1 MVFEIENEQS
11 MQAAISEFCR
21 FLATQNVSPE
31 SIFNSRLVA
40 TELLG
45 NVFRHTNDKKA
56 VFHGLLKDGVI
67 ELTVTSA
74 SAYTP
79 PKTSRLPELFSEHG
93 RGLYLVDS
101 VCVERLV
108 TAEGGILV
116 RIKRM

>member
-1 MVFEIENEQS
+1 MVFEVENEKT

-21 FLATQNVSPE
+21 FLTAQNVSSE
-31 SIFNSRLVA
+31 TVFNTRLVA

-45 NVFRHTNDKKA
+45 NVFRHTNDSKA
-56 VFHGLLKDGVI
+56 VFGALIQDGFI
-67 ELTVTSA
+67 ELTVHSNT
-74 SAYTP
+74 AYRP
-79 PKTSRLPELFSEHG
+79 PKNSKLPELFSEHG

-101 VCVERLV
+101 VCVERLE